1 MPIDNKVDIDTS
13 GPEMDVDIP
22 EENNSEEIEQPEVK
36 EEPTVRPVVEEKEG
50 EDKTFENEREIKL
63 EEKKE
68 DSEKDNKEQELEKY
82 SDGVQRR
89 IAKLTHKWREAE
101 RQKEEALTYA
111 QAQIKAKEEAEKKI
125 SRYEPEFL
133 KNAEDSINNGL
144 AAAQAKLAAAREA
157 NDLGAEA
164 EALTAISELG
174 YKRAKFEETKVAQE
188 EYNQQ
193 RKEVKQPEI
202 NLNRQQASQGT
213 PDPKAETWASRNAWF
228 GQDTAMTYTA
238 FDLHKK
244 LTEQEGYDPQS
255 DEYYSEIDKRIRLEF
270 PHKFDTNRSNLGE
283 GSTKPVQTVAS
294 AKRSTNT
301 GRKTVRLT
309 PSQVAIAKKLGV
321 PLEEY
326 AKQLKITKE
335 V

>member
-1 MPIDNKVDIDTS
+1 MQEEANVGTVDIDTS
-13 GPEMDVDIP
+13 GPSVDV
-22 EENNSEEIEQPEVK
+22 ELENESKETETPEV
-36 EEPTVRPVVEEKEG
+36 ESPVEETAETKVEA
-50 EDKTFENEREIKL
+50 T

-68 DSEKDNKEQELEKY
+68 EPKEADKKENELEQY
-82 SDGVQRR
+82 SESVQRR

-101 RQKEEALTYA
+101 RQKDEAA
-111 QAQIKAKEEAEKKI
+111 EFARAQIKLKEAAEAKI
-125 SRYEPEFL
+125 SKLEPGFL
-133 KNAEDSINNGL
+133 KSTEDSITSGIQ
-144 AAAQAKLAAAREA
+144 AAQAKLAAAREA

-174 YKRAKFEETKVAQE
+174 YKKAKLEETKVAQE
-188 EYNQQ
+188 EFKKNKKPEPELKLNPQQ
-193 RKEVKQPEI
+193 
-202 NLNRQQASQGT
+202 QQA
-213 PDPKAETWASRNAWF
+213 PDPKAEQWAARNSWF
-228 GQDTAMTYTA
+228 GTDNAMTYTA

-255 DEYYSEIDKRIRLEF
+255 DEYYQEIDKRIRLEF
-270 PHKFDTNRSNLGE
+270 PHKFDTTKSETGE
-283 GSTKPVQTVAS
+283 TTTKPVQTVAS